1 LTGQCKEP
9 RFPAPGC
16 AGRRLHAPRQSGGT
30 SLPSAKSLH
39 PPRLRSS
46 ACNRCSKGRIQV
58 KPGRSRGGFTLVEM
72 LVVLVIVALM
82 MALVGTSISRNIS
95 GAEMRTAASKV
106 AASLR
111 YTRTQAILTKSEQVF
126 LVDAENLTYQ
136 AAEREAQKLPE
147 GMKVELNTARSEL
160 TSETAGGIRFYP
172 DGGSTGGNVRLE
184 ANGRIYRVNVAWLTG
199 EASVERPDD

>member
-1 LTGQCKEP
+1 LTGQ
-9 RFPAPGC
+9 
-16 AGRRLHAPRQSGGT
+16 
-30 SLPSAKSLH
+30 
-39 PPRLRSS
+39 
-46 ACNRCSKGRIQV
+46 SKGRIQV

>member
-1 LTGQCKEP
+1 MRDL
-9 RFPAPGC
+9 
-16 AGRRLHAPRQSGGT
+16 
-30 SLPSAKSLH
+30 
-39 PPRLRSS
+39 
-46 ACNRCSKGRIQV
+46 NR
-58 KPGRSRGGFTLVEM
+58 GFTLVEM
-72 LVVLVIVALM
+72 MVVLVIVALM
-82 MALVGTSISRNIS
+82 MALVGSSISRNIS
-95 GAEMRTAASKV
+95 GAQMRTAASKV

-126 LVDAENLTYQ
+126 LVDTEKFTYQ
-136 AAEREAQKLPE
+136 AAEREAKELPE

>member
-1 LTGQCKEP
+1 LTGQ
-9 RFPAPGC
+9 
-16 AGRRLHAPRQSGGT
+16 S
-30 SLPSAKSLH
+30 
-39 PPRLRSS
+39 
-46 ACNRCSKGRIQV
+46 NGRIQV